1 MKKRILASTMASVMA
16 LSAAGTTLVSSA
28 AVADFKTEYVTKSE
42 LRKFLDDKEIKDLV
56 DGGIDDYGSVSGENF
71 QKAIDFANAVLDDVD
86 STDDDATVAFQMVKA
101 AKAALVHYN
110 KAQLTALVEEYRGKY
125 NSNNELNEDDAIYKE
140 EDWDNFVAAFTTA
153 DDAKES
159 DDLLETTDA
168 YEELYKYRNPKEL
181 DKVTKTQIETARK
194 NYIKALE
201 MEYDYQPWQRGTVTA
216 AKTNYDG
223 LQFAWG
229 ALYAHI
235 ASGEQDVME
244 AYESFS
250 EIKGRTVTSNPT
262 IVAAVKAM
270 NQAVTVLTGF
280 SSKLDSAS
288 SKKNVTDLLAKYHGQ
303 LVYRYKADV
312 ALELANSF
320 ITAAEAATD
329 AKGIS
334 GVAKF
339 TVESKSTVTSGT
351 LTSAGE
357 FWNASFSASKEYKP
371 LGGNGKNATANAVA
385 DDTADSGYTLASNL
399 NGKEYT
405 FKGKKL
411 IGAEIVIES
420 TAPVYYIVD
429 KSTAGK
435 LENNKNR
442 IVPIS
447 GNIGVDAVWF
457 TEVKATADAA
467 VTSTTEVKTLNANTK
482 FTISDLIEVSPDD
495 ILAVLATNASVDET
509 ATAFTSAMTSVN
521 AVATAANGLA
531 SALSSLSTKL
541 ASAESAISSLTTNAG
556 NNDVSADDITA
567 MTSAFST
574 AAAALASVSV
584 GSASSMSDLDDIDT
598 ALAAALEAVDTAVGA
613 LTANAIKQA
622 EATLKTNV
630 NTAKTAVTNASKTG
644 SDYATAKTA
653 YSRLYNNALSDALV
667 GVTMANR
674 NEVYDKTGEV
684 KFKTGGTPSKTNKGI
699 VFVPSGSGESSFD
712 MSTPYV
718 SDRTANNNTTV
729 SLGVA
734 LTMYKSFVAS
744 TTDQTSAEQLDNI
757 SFLSSMDVGK
767 NYPKAWRLLY
777 NYMKYALADEFD
789 ASASK
794 TYKKSDVEKLKAQA
808 EDLLDTCV
816 VTELFN
822 DSTNALA
829 TNVNVASE
837 WLKLAKADGNRNYK
851 DNDTKYNFD
860 YAKKGGAMNGAEDL
874 DSTGMYNALNTTYG
888 QLNKE
893 LSAFKYS
900 YEDIVKKMASIAKE
914 LDGTKFDAAAKEK
927 LTKDLQAAAEAFVK
941 VEAVKLSAGSD
952 LDDSELF
959 NDDGTMNI
967 NNRLFTNGSEF
978 DGLYCGG
985 SIANA
990 SASTS
995 QKIAKSKDGDN
1006 QTHYDM
1012 QVAYEKLVDDYK
1024 AATEA
1029 PVSQVV
1035 DDVDGSGKFDILDVT
1050 ALLKLFVDDKMEVAK
1065 HDFNGDKAAN
1075 LLDVTKLLDK
1085 FVNS

>member
-28 AVADFKTEYVTKSE
+28 AVADFKNEFVTKSE
-42 LRKFLDDKEIKDLV
+42 LQKFLNEKEIKDLV
-56 DGGIDDYGSVSGENF
+56 DGGIDNYGSVSGENF
-71 QKAIDFANAVLDDVD
+71 QKAIDFANAVVEDVD
-86 STDDDATVAFQMVKA
+86 ATDNDATVAFQMVKA

-110 KAQLTALVEEYRGKY
+110 KTQLASLVEELRGKY

-181 DKVTKTQIETARK
+181 ATVTKNQIEKARK
-194 NYIKALE
+194 DYIKALE

-216 AKTNYDG
+216 SGTDYNG

-235 ASGEQDVME
+235 ASGETDVMA
-244 AYESFS
+244 AYEDFT
-250 EIKGRTVTSNPT
+250 EIKGRTITSNPT
-262 IVAAVKAM
+262 IVAAVDAM
-270 NQAVTVLTGF
+270 NQAVKVLTGF

-303 LVYRYKADV
+303 LVYTYKADL
-312 ALELANSF
+312 AIELANSF
-320 ITAAEAATD
+320 ITAAEAAVD
-329 AKGIS
+329 AKGNAGI
-334 GVAKF
+334 AKF
-339 TVESKSTVTSGT
+339 TVESKSTTVTGT
-351 LTSAGE
+351 VTAADE

-371 LGGNGKNATANAVA
+371 LGSNGKNATANAVA
-385 DDTADSGYTLASNL
+385 DSTADSGFTLASNL

-411 IGAEIVIES
+411 IGAEIVITS

-447 GNIGVDAVWF
+447 GDIGVDAVWF
-457 TEVKATADAA
+457 TEDKALADRAA
-467 VTSTTEVKTLNANTK
+467 TSTKEVKTLNANQN

-495 ILAVLATNASVDET
+495 ILDTLASSVSVDEA
-509 ATAFTSAMTSVN
+509 ATVFDASKDAISTLATGDMTTDLN
-521 AVATAANGLA
+521 
-531 SALSSLSTKL
+531 ALST
-541 ASAESAISSLTTNAG
+541 
-556 NNDVSADDITA
+556 
-567 MTSAFST
+567 
-574 AAAALASVSV
+574 
-584 GSASSMSDLDDIDT
+584 
-598 ALAAALEAVDTAVGA
+598 AVDTANA
-613 LTANAIKQA
+613 LSWTVTTDAGVDGNVTQEVKDAATTAIGD
-622 EATLKTNV
+622 LKSAVDALKSKVTALGTTVNHEKINEVADDYAALADLVAAVASAANGTNV
-630 NTAKTAVTNASKTG
+630 PAASKTAMTTAISTPKGTCDTTYG
-644 SDYATAKTA
+644 SGAGKFG
-653 YSRLYNNALSDALV
+653 ALV
-667 GVTMANR
+667 AAYDRVYSAKLSAQLIDVTMAHR
-674 NEVYDKTGEV
+674 NEVYDKTAEV
-684 KFKTGGTPSKTNKGI
+684 KFKTGGTPAKTNKGI
-699 VFVPSGSGESSFD
+699 IFVPSGSGESSFD
-712 MSTPYV
+712 LSTAYV
-718 SDRTANNNTTV
+718 SDRTANNTTTV

-734 LTMYKSFVAS
+734 LTLYKEFVAS
-744 TTDQTSAEQLDNI
+744 TTNQTGSDQLDNI
-757 SFLSSMDVGK
+757 SFLSSMEVGK

-794 TYKKSDVEKLKAQA
+794 TYKKSDIEKLKAQA

-829 TNVNVASE
+829 INVNVASE
-837 WLKLAKADGNRNYK
+837 WLKLARADGNRNYK

-874 DSTGMYNALNTTYG
+874 DSTAMYNALNDTYS

-900 YEDIVKKMASIAKE
+900 YDDIVKKMASIAKE
-914 LDGTKFDAAAKEK
+914 LDGTKFDASTKAK
-927 LTKDLQAAAEAFVK
+927 LTEDLQKTAEAFVK

-959 NDDGTMNI
+959 NDDGTMNK
-967 NNRLFTNGSEF
+967 NNRLFTNESEF
-978 DGLYCGG
+978 NGLYCNDTHT
-985 SIANA
+985 AE
-990 SASTS
+990 
-995 QKIAKSKDGDN
+995 KIAKSKSGDN

-1012 QVAYEKLVDDYK
+1012 QVAYEKLVKDYTE
-1024 AATEA
+1024 ATEA
-1029 PVSQVV
+1029 PVSQVTT
-1035 DDVDGSGKFDILDVT
+1035 DVDGNGKFEIADVS
-1050 ALLKLFVDDKMEVAK
+1050 ALLKLYVDNKTEVAK
-1065 HDFNGDKAAN
+1065 HDFNGDKAVN
-1075 LLDVTKLLDK
+1075 LQDVITLLK
-1085 FVNS
+1085 AWTET